1 MATTATWLIV
11 IGFVLLTAGVVL
23 RTVVMMR
30 SSDATDPDHRALHGR
45 QLVGQYRRLFPGSPA
60 PLITRW
66 LLVGGS
72 ITLLAG
78 LSVQLSR

>member
-11 IGFVLLTAGVVL
+11 IGFVLLTTGVVL

-30 SSDATDPDHRALHGR
+30 SSHATDPDHRALHGR
-45 QLVGQYRRLFPGSPA
+45 QLVGQYRRLFPGSPT

-72 ITLLAG
+72 VTLLAG
-78 LSVQLSR
+78 LTMQLTR

>member
-11 IGFVLLTAGVVL
+11 IGFVLLATGVVL

-45 QLVGQYRRLFPGSPA
+45 QLVGQYRRLFPGSPT
-60 PLITRW
+60 PLIARW

-72 ITLLAG
+72 VTLLAG

>member
-11 IGFVLLTAGVVL
+11 IGFVLLTTGVVL

-30 SSDATDPDHRALHGR
+30 SSDATGPDHRALHGR
-45 QLVGQYRRLFPGSPA
+45 QLVGQYRRLFPGSPT

-72 ITLLAG
+72 VTLLAG
-78 LSVQLSR
+78 LTMQLTR